1 MTSLKLCSH
10 RQYNDMFFFCLSIND
25 KRTKEQNSVAFQRIL
40 LQNWNSGGDSLE
52 KFPFK
57 AHSHSAKLPLYQV
70 LTIRGWV
77 PLTTTLRTKG
87 RGQKYP

>member
-57 AHSHSAKLPLYQV
+57 AHSHSAKLPLLAFDWRYVQI
-70 LTIRGWV
+70 LARNNKTMQG
-77 PLTTTLRTKG
+77 
-87 RGQKYP
+87 

>member
-25 KRTKEQNSVAFQRIL
+25 KRTKEQNSVAFQSIL

-57 AHSHSAKLPLYQV
+57 VHSHSAKLPICQFLE
-70 LTIRGWV
+70 LTNNI
-77 PLTTTLRTKG
+77 
-87 RGQKYP
+87 

>member
-10 RQYNDMFFFCLSIND
+10 REYNDMFFFCLSIND
-25 KRTKEQNSVAFQRIL
+25 KRTKEQNSVTFQSII

-57 AHSHSAKLPLYQV
+57 AHSHSAKLPLHHDGASGKSFKTV
-70 LTIRGWV
+70 ISDFIFL
-77 PLTTTLRTKG
+77 
-87 RGQKYP
+87 